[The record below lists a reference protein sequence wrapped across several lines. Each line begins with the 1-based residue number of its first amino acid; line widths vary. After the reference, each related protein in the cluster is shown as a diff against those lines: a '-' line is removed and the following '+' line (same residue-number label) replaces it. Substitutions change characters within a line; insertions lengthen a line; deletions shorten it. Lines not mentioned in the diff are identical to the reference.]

1 VVFYEPQ
8 LQELPQE
15 WREFVLNEMN
25 QEYFQNLSTKIN
37 QAQKANS
44 IYPPL
49 EYRLEA
55 LRYFPPAETKVLI
68 LGQDPYHGPGQ
79 AHGLSFSVP
88 IGQKLPPSLRNIFKE
103 LKSDLNLDPPF
114 SGDLSPWAKQ
124 GVLLLNSAL
133 TVEESKAGSHLNWGW
148 NEFTDRLI
156 QYLAANTNKLVFVLW
171 GKYAQSKAS
180 LIPADKHLILQSAH
194 PSPLSAHRGFFGSKV
209 FSKINAYLI
218 EQDRSPIEWQL
229 D

>member
-1 VVFYEPQ
+1 MVFYEPQ
-8 LQELPQE
+8 LRELPPV
-15 WREFVLNEMN
+15 WRTFVQNEMN
-25 QEYFQNLSTKIN
+25 QEYFQNLSTKIKE
-37 QAQKANS
+37 AQKTNP

-55 LRYFPPAETKVLI
+55 LRYFSPEETKVLI

-79 AHGLSFSVP
+79 AHGLAFSVP
-88 IGQKLPPSLRNIFKE
+88 LGQKLPPSLRNIFKE
-103 LKSDLNLDPPF
+103 LKSDLNIDLPF
-114 SGDLSPWAKQ
+114 SGNLSPWAKQ

-133 TVEESKAGSHLNWGW
+133 TVEASKAGSHLQWGW

-156 QYLAANTNKLVFVLW
+156 QFLAANTKDVVFVLW
-171 GKYAQSKAS
+171 GKYAQSKAP
-180 LIPADKHLILQSAH
+180 LIAEDKHLILQSAH

-209 FSKINAYLI
+209 FSKINSYLI
-218 EQDRSPIEWQL
+218 EHGRSPITWQL